1 MHFFSAR
8 ESAGPEAAKPE
19 AECSQSATFDLGSPG
34 GGPGSEPAYSPYG
47 CGKNAATEIYLNLPV
62 VRKAIHV
69 KFVPSASNPTGKP
82 DYEGNTYK

>member
-1 MHFFSAR
+1 
-8 ESAGPEAAKPE
+8 
-19 AECSQSATFDLGSPG
+19 
-34 GGPGSEPAYSPYG
+34 
-47 CGKNAATEIYLNLPV
+47 V